1 MFIRIERYFPT
12 VVALAVALH
21 LLWAAGIILEPS
33 SVFATA
39 PSSVLVLMGIV
50 TGSQQ
55 WAPAILFAAVAM
67 LAGWGLISTSPWR
80 HLWMVPQHLVLSISA
95 IGAMHAMWLGEF
107 ADGVTRTHW
116 FLIVDQSPIVLI
128 TLAHLTALIFISKES
143 HGRHT

>member
-21 LLWAAGIILEPS
+21 LLWCAGILLEPS

-39 PSSVLVLMGIV
+39 PSAALVLMGLV

-55 WAPAILFAAVAM
+55 WAPAILFFVVAM
-67 LAGWGLISTSPWR
+67 MAGYGLCIRSPWR
-80 HLWMVPQHLVLSISA
+80 HLWMVPQHAVLSISA
-95 IGAMHAMWLGEF
+95 IGALHAMWLGQF
-107 ADGVTRTHW
+107 ADGVQRTRW

-128 TLAHLTALIFISKES
+128 TLAHLTALILISKEA
-143 HGRHT
+143 HDRHT